1 MVSLRKRKRMRLFS
15 GESNALVPLPS
26 FWDKEISPQDP
37 NRMPSND
44 VIQPERMKETKKPRI
59 KTFAKKSPTKKK
71 KDYLQYRCNMM
82 GFADAMQLYKPTIQQ
97 RQDICDELAKTPFWS
112 LLKVYMDDI
121 LIATDRKKKSG
132 MDLIKIMQCYNSKEQ
147 KFKFGDNEAKGITND
162 DVVQIF
168 GLNNR
173 GVELPNTDKSTKH
186 GKEDPFV
193 DKYFKHAKVVKRKQL
208 IEAYEKSLLDQSPQG
223 AKDTTSI
230 ICAHLIQSLL
240 FANSG
245 TYITWSFLKICG
257 ELDEISKYNWAK
269 GVKDYLLKMINK
281 AQKKKKDRGEEP
293 TISGCT
299 VFVLYWICLHT
310 NVVKTVKGREN
321 MIPAIARWD
330 TSMIHKAIK
339 DVPVEQ
345 IKIDGVIPCAQP
357 QEESSKKKEE
367 KSRTK
372 KRKQSDVIPYAQ
384 PEDDE
389 LDDHSHQKEE
399 ANKDEMAEVDKN
411 LKKKKNKQ
419 KRKQNDEEHE
429 SININEAQAQFDQL
443 YKEEMSKLDA
453 IHQRYIVGM
462 DRTLSVDLFNE
473 FKSARSIDQKRYLTF
488 KTMMAYALDSSNKEC
503 VALRESNKMLNHE
516 MKKIL
521 RQEELDKKKVNALNA
536 DTLSLQT
543 KNSAASLKI
552 NEQLNEIGALKKKLE
567 EKETKMPGLNASV
580 HELQEECN
588 QTASDSKVQSPLGD
602 EIIKKANFPIPHSL
616 SDEIAELEASKGAE
630 SSADS
635 KQISKA
641 ISPVNSTAASE
652 DMSAEGKVKVV
663 DITNTSET

>member
-1 MVSLRKRKRMRLFS
+1 MAARDAVVEDSAAPMAEENNHPSSRARPSPHIPPSLNPHLLPLSGIPPSRSDSLTLPPELQKPCDENIYQLLTALPIEIEFHSLIMRLLGGLSSCSLSSLIHENSHQEINDIKSTMVSLRKRKRMRLFS

-26 FWDKEISPQDP
+26 FWDKEISRQDP

-44 VIQPERMKETKKPRI
+44 VIQPERMRETKKPRI

-121 LIATDRKKKSG
+121 LITTDRKKKSG

-147 KFKFGDNEAKGITND
+147 KIKFGDNEAKGITND

-257 ELDEISKYNWAK
+257 ELDEINKYNWAK

-345 IKIDGVIPCAQP
+345 IKVMTNNQVISLYISVNNDYLQFTISQIFHVYA
-357 QEESSKKKEE
+357 
-367 KSRTK
+367 SR
-372 KRKQSDVIPYAQ
+372 
-384 PEDDE
+384 
-389 LDDHSHQKEE
+389 
-399 ANKDEMAEVDKN
+399 
-411 LKKKKNKQ
+411 
-419 KRKQNDEEHE
+419 
-429 SININEAQAQFDQL
+429 
-443 YKEEMSKLDA
+443 
-453 IHQRYIVGM
+453 
-462 DRTLSVDLFNE
+462 
-473 FKSARSIDQKRYLTF
+473 
-488 KTMMAYALDSSNKEC
+488 
-503 VALRESNKMLNHE
+503 
-516 MKKIL
+516 
-521 RQEELDKKKVNALNA
+521 
-536 DTLSLQT
+536 
-543 KNSAASLKI
+543 NSAFL
-552 NEQLNEIGALKKKLE
+552 EI
-567 EKETKMPGLNASV
+567 V
-580 HELQEECN
+580 
-588 QTASDSKVQSPLGD
+588 
-602 EIIKKANFPIPHSL
+602 I
-616 SDEIAELEASKGAE
+616 
-630 SSADS
+630 SAFL
-635 KQISKA
+635 
-641 ISPVNSTAASE
+641 
-652 DMSAEGKVKVV
+652 
-663 DITNTSET
+663 